1 MTQLFLHSDTP
12 NEKELISIYEKAVSE
27 AVELYIFSAYLT
39 NWDVKNKLNSK
50 LQEFKFIFGQDF
62 GLSKKEAIRKVLKW
76 LPSHLKFTLMVA
88 QGIQGFHPKAVFW
101 KN

>member
-39 NWDVKNKLNSK
+39 HWDVKNKLNSK

-62 GLSKKEAIRKVLKW
+62 GLSKKEAIRKVFV
-76 LPSHLKFTLMVA
+76 PFEIHTDGSSRHS
-88 QGIQGFHPKAVFW
+88 GFSS
-101 KN
+101 

>member
-39 NWDVKNKLNSK
+39 HWDVKISSIANCKSLNLFLDKISDCLK
-50 LQEFKFIFGQDF
+50 KRLFG
-62 GLSKKEAIRKVLKW
+62 KC
-76 LPSHLKFTLMVA
+76 
-88 QGIQGFHPKAVFW
+88 
-101 KN
+101 